1 MDIDVMNMRFASLMD
16 RQRKLEDLVR
26 SADCGS
32 SAEAEPAFY
41 AASMLLEHSIMMLEQ
56 IAEGLANL
64 PVSTTEQLSAA
75 DNNYPGGIGARLFQK
90 VASLLDSVIEH
101 FSADSESVAEIFYT
115 ANLAL
120 LPVVEDLIARI
131 EKLLPAG
138 R

>member
-1 MDIDVMNMRFASLMD
+1 MDIHVMNMRFASLMD
-16 RQRKLEDLVR
+16 RQTKLEDLVR
-26 SADCGS
+26 SADCDS
-32 SAEAEPAFY
+32 SAESAPAFY
-41 AASMLLEHSIMMLEQ
+41 VASMLLEHSTMMLEQ

-64 PVSTTEQLSAA
+64 PVSTLEPLSAA
-75 DNNYPGGIGARLFQK
+75 DSNYPVGIGAKLFQK

-101 FSADSESVAEIFYT
+101 FSADPESVAEIFYT

-131 EKLLPAG
+131 EELLPAE